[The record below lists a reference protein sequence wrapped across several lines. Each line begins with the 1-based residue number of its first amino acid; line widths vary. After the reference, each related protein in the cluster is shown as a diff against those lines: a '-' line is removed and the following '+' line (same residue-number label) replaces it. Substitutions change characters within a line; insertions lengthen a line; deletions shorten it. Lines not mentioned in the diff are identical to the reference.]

1 MDRWTDQIHK
11 FWKKVLEDK
20 VTRDCKGAQARKI
33 NMLLSFC
40 GCSKYF
46 SPWLSTFKCNK
57 TIPKHIVYWWEPGSY
72 PKTCT
77 ISLGVRTPRSE
88 FRDWNSSFC
97 EKKLQHFL
105 LKFSIFWVLYFFAPG
120 SSAFAC
126 PHNKIT
132 RTASSKL
139 HPISQAISVPV
150 VTWRWDMW
158 TRASSGF
165 HWSVWGC
172 LVEGFSW
179 TNSNED

>member
-20 VTRDCKGAQARKI
+20 VTRDCEGAQARKI

-40 GCSKYF
+40 GCSKYL
-46 SPWLSTFKCNK
+46 SPRLSTFKCNK

-72 PKTCT
+72 PKTFT
-77 ISLGVRTPRSE
+77 IAFFLWKKFQHVFVEILYLLGT
-88 FRDWNSSFC
+88 
-97 EKKLQHFL
+97 FL
-105 LKFSIFWVLYFFAPG
+105 LRVLRPLHV
-120 SSAFAC
+120 
-126 PHNKIT
+126 PMT
-132 RTASSKL
+132 RSLRLL

-150 VTWRWDMW
+150 VTWRWDRW

-165 HWSVWGC
+165 HWTVWGC